1 MLLRLKEAHHQPR
14 WLYSQNQLLSFLS
27 KRPDPTRVRF
37 YHVLSLISKDRTSKF
52 ESNGIFWYVL
62 LRFVKPQAIVID
74 HPASMWYERLVRP
87 SPWETIDG
95 GRWWFTSDLGITMAF
110 ITSCQLYAH
119 FSFWTSRHTSN
130 LHPCII
136 WIKKNPNLACSH
148 AICVPRANGP
158 PPRDV
163 TLHVVPY
170 TLDSATPRT
179 EDDQDI
185 DQSGQI
191 ETHDLIWNVDV
202 HLIILLYLSLQYLI
216 VCLSRSEYQVIS
228 HVEATGVLS
237 FATEAK
243 KTKVVVAH
251 H

>member
-1 MLLRLKEAHHQPR
+1 
-14 WLYSQNQLLSFLS
+14 
-27 KRPDPTRVRF
+27 
-37 YHVLSLISKDRTSKF
+37 
-52 ESNGIFWYVL
+52 
-62 LRFVKPQAIVID
+62 
-74 HPASMWYERLVRP
+74 
-87 SPWETIDG
+87 
-95 GRWWFTSDLGITMAF
+95 
-110 ITSCQLYAH
+110 
-119 FSFWTSRHTSN
+119 
-130 LHPCII
+130 
-136 WIKKNPNLACSH
+136 
-148 AICVPRANGP
+148 VPRANGP

-163 TLHVVPY
+163 TLYVVPY

-237 FATEAK
+237 FATEA
-243 KTKVVVAH
+243 TKNKGGSSSSLACITGFDK
-251 H
+251 